1 MMKRLPLGTLINV
14 VAVIVGSAI
23 GLLLQ
28 DSFPESIKT
37 IIFQAI
43 GLGILLIGIMMSLKL
58 PDGLL
63 LHLIFSLIIGGIIG
77 QLIGLDVVFSNMGD
91 NLKASLNITEEGFT
105 QGLITAFLIFCIGSM
120 TIVGA
125 IEEGISGKKELLLVK
140 SLLDGITSI
149 ALASSF
155 GIGVLFS
162 VIPLLIFQGG
172 ITLLA
177 KQAQRFFDEKMVQ
190 ALSATGGLLIVA
202 LSINILQ
209 LGKLTIENLLPSI
222 VVIGVLVWA
231 QQKLSLKKDN
241 NSLSTN

>member
-1 MMKRLPLGTLINV
+1 MLKKLPLGTLINV
-14 VAVIVGSAI
+14 VAVIIGSGI

-28 DSFPESIKT
+28 ESFPESIKT

-77 QLIGLDVVFSNMGD
+77 QLIGLDVVFANLGD

-140 SLLDGITSI
+140 SLLDGITAI

-172 ITLLA
+172 ITILA
-177 KQAQRFFDEKMVQ
+177 KQAQKFFNEKMVQ
-190 ALSATGGLLIVA
+190 ALSATGGLLIIA

-209 LGKLTIENLLPSI
+209 IGKLTIENLLPSI
-222 VVIGVLVWA
+222 IVIGVLVWA
-231 QQKLSLKKDN
+231 QKLIQNKRKQKIN
-241 NSLSTN
+241 

>member
-1 MMKRLPLGTLINV
+1 MLKKLPLGTLINV
-14 VAVIVGSAI
+14 VAVLIGSGI
-23 GLLLQ
+23 GLLFKE
-28 DSFPESIKT
+28 SFPDNIKT

-43 GLGILLIGIMMSLKL
+43 GLGILLIGVMMSLKL

-77 QLIGLDVVFSNMGD
+77 QIIGLEVIFSNLGD
-91 NLKASLNITEEGFT
+91 NIKVSLNIAEEGFT
-105 QGLITAFLIFCIGSM
+105 QGLITAFLIFCVGSM

-125 IEEGISGKKELLLVK
+125 IEEGISGKKDLLLVK
-140 SLLDGITSI
+140 SLLDGITAI

-155 GIGVLFS
+155 GMGVLFS

-172 ITLLA
+172 VTLLA
-177 KQAQRFFDEKMVQ
+177 KQAQKFFNEKMVQ

-222 VVIGVLVWA
+222 VVIAILVWV
-231 QQKLSLKKDN
+231 QKLIKKP
-241 NSLSTN
+241 

>member
-1 MMKRLPLGTLINV
+1 MFKKLPIGTLINV
-14 VAVIVGSAI
+14 VAVVIGSSI

-28 DSFPESIKT
+28 ESFPESIKT

-58 PDGLL
+58 PDGVL

-77 QLIGLDVVFSNMGD
+77 QLIGLDVVFANLGD
-91 NLKASLNITEEGFT
+91 NLKAALDIKEEGFT

-155 GIGVLFS
+155 GVGVLFS

-177 KQAQRFFDEKMVQ
+177 KQAQKFFNEKMVL

-209 LGKLTIENLLPSI
+209 IGKLTIENLLPAI
-222 VVIGVLVWA
+222 VIMGVLVWGE
-231 QQKLSLKKDN
+231 KLMPKKFLN
-241 NSLSTN
+241 F

>member
-1 MMKRLPLGTLINV
+1 MLKKLPLGTLINV
-14 VAVIVGSAI
+14 AAILIGSGI
-23 GLLLQ
+23 GLLLKE
-28 DSFPESIKT
+28 SFSENIKT

-43 GLGILLIGIMMSLKL
+43 GLGTFLIGIMMSLKL

-77 QLIGLDVVFSNMGD
+77 QIIGLDVIFANLGD
-91 NLKASLNITEEGFT
+91 NLKGSLNVTDEGFT

-125 IEEGISGKKELLLVK
+125 IEEGISGKKELLLIK
-140 SLLDGITSI
+140 SLLDGITAI

-177 KQAQRFFDEKMVQ
+177 KQVQKFFDEKMVQ

-222 VVIGVLVWA
+222 VVIGILVWM
-231 QQKLSLKKDN
+231 QKLIKKP
-241 NSLSTN
+241 

>member
-1 MMKRLPLGTLINV
+1 
-14 VAVIVGSAI
+14 
-23 GLLLQ
+23 
-28 DSFPESIKT
+28 
-37 IIFQAI
+37 
-43 GLGILLIGIMMSLKL
+43 MSLKL

-77 QLIGLDVVFSNMGD
+77 QIIGLDVIFSNLGD
-91 NLKASLNITEEGFT
+91 NLKGSLNITEEGFT

-140 SLLDGITSI
+140 SLLDGITAI

-177 KQAQRFFDEKMVQ
+177 KQVQKFFNEKMVQ

-222 VVIGVLVWA
+222 VVIGILVWA
-231 QQKLSLKKDN
+231 QKLIKN
-241 NSLSTN
+241 P

>member
-1 MMKRLPLGTLINV
+1 
-14 VAVIVGSAI
+14 
-23 GLLLQ
+23 
-28 DSFPESIKT
+28 
-37 IIFQAI
+37 
-43 GLGILLIGIMMSLKL
+43 
-58 PDGLL
+58 
-63 LHLIFSLIIGGIIG
+63 
-77 QLIGLDVVFSNMGD
+77 
-91 NLKASLNITEEGFT
+91 
-105 QGLITAFLIFCIGSM
+105 M

-140 SLLDGITSI
+140 SLLDGITAI

-172 ITLLA
+172 TTLLA
-177 KQAQRFFDEKMVQ
+177 KQVQKFFNEKMVQ

-222 VVIGVLVWA
+222 VVIGILVWA
-231 QQKLSLKKDN
+231 QKLIKKP
-241 NSLSTN
+241 

>member
-1 MMKRLPLGTLINV
+1 MLKRLPLGTLINV
-14 VAVIVGSAI
+14 VAVIFGSAI
-23 GLLLQ
+23 GLFLQ
-28 DSFPESIKT
+28 DSFPEDIKT

-43 GLGILLIGIMMSLKL
+43 GLGILLIGILMSLKL

-63 LHLIFSLIIGGIIG
+63 LHLVFSLIIGGIIG
-77 QLIGLDVVFSNMGD
+77 QSIGLDVVFTNLGD
-91 NLKASLNITEEGFT
+91 NLKVSLDITEEGFT

-125 IEEGISGKKELLLVK
+125 IEEGISGKKELLLIK

-172 ITLLA
+172 ITILA
-177 KQAQRFFDEKMVQ
+177 KQAQKFFNEKMVQ

-209 LGKLTIENLLPSI
+209 LGKLIIENLLPSI
-222 VVIGVLVWA
+222 VVIGVLVWVEKIIK
-231 QQKLSLKKDN
+231 QKKETTS
-241 NSLSTN
+241 

>member
-1 MMKRLPLGTLINV
+1 MLKRLPLGTLINA

-23 GLLLQ
+23 GLFLQ
-28 DSFPESIKT
+28 DSFPEGIRT
-37 IIFQAI
+37 ILFQAI

-77 QLIGLDVVFSNMGD
+77 QSIGLDVVFTNLGD
-91 NLKASLNITEEGFT
+91 HLKASLNITEEGFT

-125 IEEGISGKKELLLVK
+125 IEEGISGKKELLLIK

-172 ITLLA
+172 ITILA
-177 KQAQRFFDEKMVQ
+177 KQAQKFFNEKMVQ

-209 LGKLTIENLLPSI
+209 LGKLAIENLLPSI
-222 VVIGVLVWA
+222 VVIGVLVWVEKIIK
-231 QQKLSLKKDN
+231 QKRKTTS
-241 NSLSTN
+241 